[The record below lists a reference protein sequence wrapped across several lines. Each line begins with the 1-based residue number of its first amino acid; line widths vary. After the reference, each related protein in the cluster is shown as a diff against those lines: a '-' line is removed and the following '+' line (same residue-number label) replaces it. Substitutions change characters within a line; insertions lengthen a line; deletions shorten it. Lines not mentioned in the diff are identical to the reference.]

1 MKVLIYGLGLNG
13 GGYSAAKF
21 FLEHSHEV
29 LITDIKNDTNFKK
42 SISELSKLGARFHL
56 GHHFIEDFQWAD
68 LVVKNPSIPPNNK
81 YLKYAKKITT
91 DFVYLIENYNLNKIK
106 IIGITGTKGK
116 TTTSHAIYH
125 VLNKLNYKAEMAGN
139 MGISAFE
146 IANKLERKENKIDY
160 LICEFSSWQLRDI
173 SLYLNKDYPTT
184 HLAIFTNLLEDHQN
198 SYNSMERY
206 LQDKLKLFTLKTKNV
221 LCPVNFCTAIQT
233 KTHLNKKNIFELD
246 NKVNN
251 SIKDKPEL
259 IPAFKALKILK
270 IKQKQILTHLS
281 SFSGVSHRIE
291 WVGNYN
297 DIYFINDSAATIP
310 AAVNFSFS
318 HFRDVNIH
326 IITGGTDKELHVSPM
341 ISLLNKASSITLLD
355 GSFTQNKLIPY
366 LKDNKIKF
374 YGPYKQMKSAVKK
387 AFNEANSDNSTF
399 LKIILL
405 SPGASSFEY
414 FINEFDRGNQF
425 KKSAKYFI
433 DKD

>member
-1 MKVLIYGLGLNG
+1 MKVLIFGLGLNG

-21 FLEHSHEV
+21 FLEKGHEV
-29 LITDIKNDTNFKK
+29 LITDRKNDKNFHKA
-42 SISELSKLGARFHL
+42 IAELGKVGAKFHL
-56 GHHFIEDFQWAD
+56 GYHSIEDFKWAD
-68 LVVKNPSIPPNNK
+68 LVVKNPSIAPNNK

-91 DFVYLIENYNLNKIK
+91 DFIYLMKNYNLKKIK

-125 VLNKLNYKAEMAGN
+125 VLNKLDFNVEMVGN

-146 IANKLERKENKIDY
+146 IATKLETKDYKLDY

-173 SLYLNKDYPTT
+173 ALYLNEESPVTY
-184 HLAIFTNLLEDHQN
+184 LAIFTNLLEDHQN

-206 LQDKLKLFTLKTKNV
+206 LQDKLKLFTNKTKFV
-221 LCPVNFCTAIQT
+221 LCPESFYTTIQNKT
-233 KTHLNKKNIFELD
+233 KLNKRNIYILND
-246 NKVNN
+246 KVNS
-251 SIKDKPEL
+251 SIKEKPEL

-270 IKQKQILTHLS
+270 IKQNSIITHLN

-291 WVGNYN
+291 WVGNSK
-297 DIYFINDSAATIP
+297 DVYFINDSAATIP
-310 AAVNFSFS
+310 AAVHFSFS

-326 IITGGTDKELHVSPM
+326 IIIGGTDKELHVSPM
-341 ISLLNKASSITLLD
+341 IEVLKKATSITLLE
-355 GSFTQNKLIPY
+355 GSFTQNKLIPF

-374 YGPYKQMKSAVKK
+374 NGPYKQMKSAINK
-387 AFNEANSDNSTF
+387 AYDEAKVDNSTF

-405 SPGASSFEY
+405 SPGASSFEH

-425 KKSAKYFI
+425 KKGVKSII
-433 DKD
+433 DK